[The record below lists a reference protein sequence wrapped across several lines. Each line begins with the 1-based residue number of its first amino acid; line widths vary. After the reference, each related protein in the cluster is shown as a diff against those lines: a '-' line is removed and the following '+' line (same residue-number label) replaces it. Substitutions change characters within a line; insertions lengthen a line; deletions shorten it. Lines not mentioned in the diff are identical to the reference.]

1 MHGVQRAKSQLAVC
15 KTLAFAWLLPLA
27 HKEVAELTSPTFMD
41 ADVAPRNAGQRLLHA
56 RLICGRAARSQGC
69 PGLSHPR
76 SSALRQRDA
85 PVGHNTVSATR
96 FYGADVVA
104 CAPRG
109 SRPFALAHVH
119 RVDGRMTPYRWRSG
133 GRRSLVSTTSR
144 CSHGGA
150 YNHNIAVDEC
160 V

>member
-56 RLICGRAARSQGC
+56 RLICGRAAPLPRL
-69 PGLSHPR
+69 PWPR

-85 PVGHNTVSATR
+85 PAGHNIVSATGFNR
-96 FYGADVVA
+96 ADGVT

-109 SRPFALAHVH
+109 SRPFARRQARRRTNDYLYMA
-119 RVDGRMTPYRWRSG
+119 YRWEALTG
-133 GRRSLVSTTSR
+133 F
-144 CSHGGA
+144 
-150 YNHNIAVDEC
+150 NDAVT
-160 V
+160 